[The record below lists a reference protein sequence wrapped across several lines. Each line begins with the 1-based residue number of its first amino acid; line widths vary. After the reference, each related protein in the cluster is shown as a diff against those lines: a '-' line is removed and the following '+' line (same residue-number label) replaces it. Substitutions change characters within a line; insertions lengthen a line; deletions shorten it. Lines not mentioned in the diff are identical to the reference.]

1 MKLTKRDPYGN
12 KVEPKAETTMDAH
25 NDTITHDDTPM
36 NPRVPVCID
45 SIIAKINDDEPSV
58 AIQDNRIETFLC
70 SIAEGSLHGMAAM
83 MNAYKQAG
91 FNVDKPIPVVKND
104 IRRLLSHKRVRDRLK
119 YMRDC
124 EWDINKPDISL
135 ICKKLNEIIDDE
147 ELAVNAKIT
156 AINSLAKLAGMF
168 EQNQHK
174 SDTKVAIVFNTQ
186 EKPPDVEITQVK

>member
-1 MKLTKRDPYGN
+1 MKFIKRDPYGN
-12 KVEPKAETTMDAH
+12 KIEPKQEDMNNDKDART
-25 NDTITHDDTPM
+25 DKPM

-45 SIIAKINDDEPSV
+45 SIIAKFDDNEPSV
-58 AIQDNRIETFLC
+58 AINDNRVETFLC
-70 SIAEGSLHGMAAM
+70 TIAEESLHGMSAM
-83 MNAYKQAG
+83 MDAYKQAG
-91 FNVDKPIPVVKND
+91 FNVDKPVPVIKND

-119 YMRDC
+119 YMKEC

-135 ICKKLNEIIDDE
+135 ICKKLNDIIDDD

-186 EKPPDVEITQVK
+186 EKPPDVEITQVQ